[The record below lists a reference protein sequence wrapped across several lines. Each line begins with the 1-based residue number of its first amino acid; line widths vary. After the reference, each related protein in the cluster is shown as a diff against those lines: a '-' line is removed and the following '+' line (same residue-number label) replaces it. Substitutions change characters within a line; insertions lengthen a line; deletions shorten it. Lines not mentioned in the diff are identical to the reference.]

1 MSAKYA
7 FGNDPAKVDKF
18 RAFWDRSP
26 VDRPIIGFSLVGW
39 FPLQYFAA
47 CKPWQ
52 VDDHITPEMIRPTEW
67 LDDQE
72 LLLAEGEAIDDDMIR
87 GACPTQVAFP
97 VFLPAMLGSP
107 IRVLPDNVIG
117 EEMHL
122 RWEEALA
129 AGFDPTSP
137 WLAKYLEFVRELAVK
152 AAGRYPVSHGAEQGP
167 TDLHAV
173 LRGHNQSLID
183 LLDEPA
189 KTSELLNNMAEI
201 FSELTTAVWNELP
214 LYHDGYF
221 DAQYQLWAPGPI
233 IRMQE
238 DATAVY
244 SPSLYRELVQPV
256 DRMVARRFPNCFMHL
271 HSTSMFLLDDFLG
284 IEELRC
290 LEINIEPF
298 NLTVAQMVPY
308 YKRVQAAGRSLLIR
322 GSVTEEEMTLLLDT
336 LDPRG
341 LYLHIVVESVEEA
354 HVLQRVAGM

>member
-1 MSAKYA
+1 MSAA
-7 FGNDPAKVDKF
+7 FGNDSAKIEKY
-18 RAFWDRSP
+18 RAFWDRRP
-26 VDRPIIGFSLVGW
+26 VGRPLIGFSLVGW
-39 FPLQYFAA
+39 FPLQYFGA
-47 CKPWQ
+47 CKSWQ
-52 VDDHITPEMIRPTEW
+52 VDDHITPEMIDPSAW

-72 LLLAEGEAIDDDMIR
+72 RLLAEGDMIDDDMIR

-97 VFLPAMLGSP
+97 VFLPAMFGSR

-122 RWEEALA
+122 GWDEALA
-129 AGFDPTSP
+129 IRYDSDSP
-137 WLAKYLEFVRELAVK
+137 WLLKYLEFARELAKK
-152 AAGRYPVSHGAEQGP
+152 AGGRYPVSHGAEQGP

-189 KTSELLNNMAEI
+189 KTSELLMNLGEI
-201 FSELTTAVWNELP
+201 FSTFTAAVWEEIP
-214 LYHDGYF
+214 LYHDGFF

-233 IRMQE
+233 VRMQE

-244 SPSLYRELVQPV
+244 SPALYRELVQPV
-256 DRMVARRFPNCFMHL
+256 DRMIARRFANCFMHL
-271 HSTSMFLLDDFLG
+271 HTTSMFLLDEFLG

-298 NLTVAQMVPY
+298 NLTVAEMVPY
-308 YKRVQAAGRSLLIR
+308 YKRVQAADRSLLVR
-322 GSVTEEEMTLLLDT
+322 GSVTPDELTLLLET

-354 HVLQRVAGM
+354 LALRRTAGM